1 MLKSHAGR
9 RRRPHPCLLPPSLLS
24 IILHL
29 LLVFVLLIQL
39 DRCIGSL
46 QQHWGR
52 TTSHLDKQQ
61 LSYLGGVGHRASCGR
76 GHWMPLKHAK
86 PRSMALVKWQP
97 PDWADDKLKSLF
109 WIEINPISRYVY
121 FSILIYTWKK
131 GVKLSNCRVA
141 RLDMSFWNLI
151 IPFSPTYFG
160 PDHLRVNDAI

>member
-1 MLKSHAGR
+1 MCNIFFWFQPTTYLQDGERSRTSSKQGKAATTPSTTPSCIATKAATKAYSTYAKKSC
-9 RRRPHPCLLPPSLLS
+9 RPAAAASPVPAATFPT
-24 IILHL
+24 IILL
-29 LLVFVLLIQL
+29 LLLLLVLLIQL

-109 WIEINPISRYVY
+109 WNR
-121 FSILIYTWKK
+121 
-131 GVKLSNCRVA
+131 N
-141 RLDMSFWNLI
+141 
-151 IPFSPTYFG
+151 
-160 PDHLRVNDAI
+160 

>member
-1 MLKSHAGR
+1 MCNIFFWFQPTTYLQDGERSRTSSKQGKAATTPSTTPSCIATKAATKAYSTYAKKSY
-9 RRRPHPCLLPPSLLS
+9 RPAAAASPVPAATFPT
-24 IILHL
+24 IILL
-29 LLVFVLLIQL
+29 LLLLLVLLIQL
-39 DRCIGSL
+39 NRCIGSL

-109 WIEINPISRYVY
+109 WNR
-121 FSILIYTWKK
+121 
-131 GVKLSNCRVA
+131 N
-141 RLDMSFWNLI
+141 
-151 IPFSPTYFG
+151 
-160 PDHLRVNDAI
+160 

>member
-1 MLKSHAGR
+1 MCNIFFWFQPTTYLQDGERSRTSSKQGKAATTPSTTPSCIATKAATKAYSTYAKSHAG

-24 IILHL
+24 IILLLL

-109 WIEINPISRYVY
+109 WNR
-121 FSILIYTWKK
+121 
-131 GVKLSNCRVA
+131 N
-141 RLDMSFWNLI
+141 
-151 IPFSPTYFG
+151 
-160 PDHLRVNDAI
+160 